1 MSRFDRTS
9 IDIVSDET
17 VWKGWST
24 LRRVVFDYRRD
35 GHATQLEW
43 EVFDRGEAVAVLLHD
58 PRRDTVILVRQFRIP
73 IYLQGDPPFLLEVP
87 AGSMERGEDP
97 VETVTREAEE
107 ETGFRIKQVRRLFS
121 VYMSPGAVT
130 EKLHFFYAEISQTD
144 KVSEGGGLEE
154 EHEDIELVDIPF
166 ESALA
171 MIESGEIF
179 DAKTIMLLQWAALN
193 RAKLSGEI

>member
-1 MSRFDRTS
+1 MSRFDRTG

-24 LRRVVFDYRRD
+24 LRRVVFDYGRD
-35 GHATQLEW
+35 GDTTQLEW

-58 PRRDTVILVRQFRIP
+58 PHRDAVVLVRQFRIP
-73 IYLQGDPPFLLEVP
+73 VYLQGNAPFLLEVP
-87 AGSMERGEDP
+87 AGSMEHGEDP
-97 VETVTREAEE
+97 AETVVREAEE
-107 ETGFRIKQVRRLFS
+107 ETGFHIKRVRRLFS

-130 EKLHFFYAEISQTD
+130 EKIHFFHAEISQAD
-144 KVSEGGGLEE
+144 KVSEGGGLDE

-171 MIESGEIF
+171 MIESGEIC

-193 RAKLSGEI
+193 RARLSGDG